1 MPHRGGA
8 VTARSVILVRAA
20 DGTEGTCAACPAG
33 ITAGQ
38 RAALV
43 LAGRSHSWLHVAC
56 LTRWI
61 VTGARDG
68 LILPDD
74 DEPGDDLQG

>member
-1 MPHRGGA
+1 M
-8 VTARSVILVRAA
+8 TERSVIEVRTV
-20 DGTEGTCAACPAG
+20 DGTEGTCAACLAELA
-33 ITAGQ
+33 AGQ

-68 LILPDD
+68 
-74 DEPGDDLQG
+74 